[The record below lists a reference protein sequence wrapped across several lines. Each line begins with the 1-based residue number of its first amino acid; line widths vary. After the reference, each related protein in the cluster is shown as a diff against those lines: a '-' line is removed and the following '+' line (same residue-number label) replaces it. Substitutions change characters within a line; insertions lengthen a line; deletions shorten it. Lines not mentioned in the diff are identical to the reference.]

1 MKNNLIEKGC
11 RGQQAAAN
19 ASLWNQKNKPIDDE
33 GDVNSFVYLIV

>member
-19 ASLWNQKNKPIDDE
+19 ASLWNQKKKPMMMKE
-33 GDVNSFVYLIV
+33 M